1 MTFVLFESSRR
12 TENETRIQSNESDAR
27 ATLEDAFCLS
37 LLFSRINRARDF
49 VNKREESARILLFFA
64 FFPPE
69 STQGKIFGE
78 SSFRVFVFS
87 YFQRPPKKFQT

>member
-37 LLFSRINRARDF
+37 LLFSRINRAREF
-49 VNKREESARILLFFA
+49 VKKCARESWRERVPGFFFFE
-64 FFPPE
+64 FFPPH
-69 STQGKIFGE
+69 TQKHQRKMFGV
-78 SSFRVFVFS
+78 SV
-87 YFQRPPKKFQT
+87 